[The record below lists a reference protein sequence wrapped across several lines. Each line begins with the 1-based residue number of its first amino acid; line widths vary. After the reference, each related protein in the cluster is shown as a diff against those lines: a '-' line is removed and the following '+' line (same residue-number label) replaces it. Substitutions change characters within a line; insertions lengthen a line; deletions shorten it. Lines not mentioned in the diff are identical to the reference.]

1 MELELTKEQWEKLKP
16 ATQEEQSSYVLKG
29 LNNKLFHPTMAT
41 STVEEIDLE
50 ALDFSTW
57 ILHDLGW
64 LTQQGMLEEALSRI
78 QYYAELDQEAFLKAC
93 ANGLTVILNA
103 LRKT

>member
-1 MELELTKEQWEKLKP
+1 MGK
-16 ATQEEQSSYVLKG
+16 
-29 LNNKLFHPTMAT
+29 KLFHPTMEK

-64 LTQQGMLEEALSRI
+64 LTQQGIGNAEEALSRI

-93 ANGLTVILNA
+93 ANGLTVIRGVLDALNS
-103 LRKT
+103 LK

>member
-1 MELELTKEQWEKLKP
+1 MDK
-16 ATQEEQSSYVLKG
+16 
-29 LNNKLFHPTMAT
+29 KLFHPTMAK
-41 STVEEIDLE
+41 STVEEIDVE

-78 QYYAELDQEAFLKAC
+78 QYYAELDPEAFLKAC

>member
-1 MELELTKEQWEKLKP
+1 M
-16 ATQEEQSSYVLKG
+16 
-29 LNNKLFHPTMAT
+29 NKKIFHPTIEK
-41 STVEEIDLE
+41 STVEEIDPE
-50 ALDFSTW
+50 ALDFSAW

-93 ANGLTVILNA
+93 ANGLTVIWDA

>member
-1 MELELTKEQWEKLKP
+1 MDK
-16 ATQEEQSSYVLKG
+16 
-29 LNNKLFHPTMAT
+29 KLFHPTMEK
-41 STVEEIDLE
+41 STVEEIDLD

-64 LTQQGMLEEALSRI
+64 LTQKGMLEDALSRI

-93 ANGLTVILNA
+93 ANGLTVIRGFLDNHIA
-103 LRKT
+103 IEHE

>member
-1 MELELTKEQWEKLKP
+1 MDK
-16 ATQEEQSSYVLKG
+16 
-29 LNNKLFHPTMAT
+29 KLFHPTMEK

-78 QYYAELDQEAFLKAC
+78 RYYAELDQEAFLKAC
-93 ANGLTVILNA
+93 ANGLTVIRGLLDA
-103 LRKT
+103 LRQT

>member
-1 MELELTKEQWEKLKP
+1 MDK
-16 ATQEEQSSYVLKG
+16 
-29 LNNKLFHPTMAT
+29 KLFHPTMEK

-64 LTQQGMLEEALSRI
+64 LTQQGMLEDALSRI
-78 QYYAELDQEAFLKAC
+78 KYYAELDEEAFLKAC

>member
-1 MELELTKEQWEKLKP
+1 M
-16 ATQEEQSSYVLKG
+16 
-29 LNNKLFHPTMAT
+29 NKKIFHPTMGK

-50 ALDFSTW
+50 ALDFSAW

-78 QYYAELDQEAFLKAC
+78 KHYAELDEEAFLKAC
-93 ANGLTVILNA
+93 ANGLTVIRDA